1 MILSNDPCL
10 FKNVEQSINDN
21 LLTAKTNLTWLQ
33 EQMHPYFFIN
43 MSREPEAIAIL
54 ATVLGSLEN
63 NRRRILADTDTKQ
76 ILASLS
82 RPGTLYES
90 LRSMQERDISF
101 VHITQ
106 SYAPV
111 PGSERMLEIQR
122 FEFDRKTDQFVAE
135 GLMRELAIPAKIRAS
150 VLQALKNHY
159 PDFDMDDFDCCLKM
173 LWLNNQE
180 YIEKSPAKRVAQI
193 LNLYHQG
200 KENGGIYLDVEDA
213 PGHGQIPE
221 TRILFAVSN
230 PPQRDFL
237 LQIMEVFK
245 RLGIGIKRTYC
256 LTISN
261 GAHPFFLGTFY
272 VSKEEADLGDN
283 KTKFFVQLQQEL
295 FNTQLLN
302 TRSRV
307 YQEFVSQDVMS
318 GEDASLINAFVAFC
332 HTNLA
337 HSSDRYDFEGV
348 ERAFYSHP
356 DLCLQLVK
364 LFRSRFDPN
373 LDDREEAFNPLLA
386 QLAQLVKHYNTGHKR
401 VDAYRKN
408 IFHCCLLFIRY
419 TLKTNFF
426 VLKKQALAFRVDPA
440 YLGELD
446 DCFTN
451 DLLDARPFRIT
462 FFFSRY
468 GVGYHM
474 GFSDIARGGWRTL
487 VTHGRD
493 DYVTCANA
501 MFKETYVLAHTQ
513 HLKNKDIYEGGS
525 KLVAVLDAQTAGDPQ
540 LAQQRLYKLQY
551 SFANAFLDVFC
562 SHEDGSIK
570 DSQVIDYYGE
580 EEAIELGPDENM
592 HDTMIEAIAKLA
604 QKREYRLG
612 IGVMSGK
619 KIGINHKEFGVTS
632 AGVVKFAEV
641 TMAQLG
647 IDYLNDEFSVKM
659 TGGPAG
665 DVAGNAMRLLLE
677 HCPQVRI
684 NLILD
689 GTGAFYDP
697 QGADRDELSRILLKQ
712 DIEDYD
718 PEKLHVGG
726 YLIYRGQRRK
736 EGLKELYRKMIR
748 TETGVE
754 EQWLS
759 VDEFYSEFN
768 SLPFTVKADLFIPG
782 GGRPETID
790 VDNWKSFFGNDGTPS
805 AKAIVEGAN
814 SFISPDARVALQQ
827 SGIVII
833 RDASANKCGVI
844 SSSYEIIA
852 NLVMSEEEFIANKT
866 AYVADVL
873 AILEKRAEDEVHL
886 IFKRYEEAKGQKLY
900 TEISDDISH
909 EINQQYASL
918 FDYFRNNPTVCSDPL
933 FKQAIFT
940 HLPPL
945 LSDNPD
951 YHERIEKLP
960 VKYLYAI
967 LAVEIATSMVYQIL
981 THISNTPKELIK
993 YCQEKGI
1000 LVEAYSPVAHEA
1012 LLNNE
1017 VVAKMAEKYAVII
1030 P

>member
-1 MILSNDPCL
+1 MSFTSESLMMTEIEN
-10 FKNVEQSINDN
+10 SIDN
-21 LLTAKTNLTWLQ
+21 NLTTAKSNLEWLQ
-33 EQMHPYFFIN
+33 QQMHPYFFITMN
-43 MSREPEAIAIL
+43 KEPEAIGIL
-54 ATVLGSLEN
+54 ATILNSLDAN
-63 NRRRILADTDTKQ
+63 KRRILADTDNKL
-76 ILASLS
+76 ILARLS
-82 RPGTLYES
+82 RPGTLYDT
-90 LRSMQERDISF
+90 LRTMRERDISF
-101 VHITQ
+101 AHITQ

-111 PGSERMLEIQR
+111 PGLDKMLEIQR
-122 FEFDRKTDQFVAE
+122 FEFDRKKDQDIAE
-135 GLMRELAIPAKIRAS
+135 GLVGDVAIPDTIREG
-150 VLQALKNHY
+150 VLDALKENY
-159 PDFDMDDFDCCLKM
+159 PDFDYDDYDCCLKM
-173 LWLNNQE
+173 LWLNNQSYVE
-180 YIEKSPAKRVAQI
+180 NSPVRRVAQI
-193 LNLYHQG
+193 LWLYHQS
-200 KENGGIYLDVEDA
+200 KVRGGIHLDVEDSK
-213 PGHGQIPE
+213 GMGSSVE
-221 TRILFAVSN
+221 TRIMFAVAN

-237 LQIMEVFK
+237 LQIMEVFN

-261 GAHPFFLGTFY
+261 GRHPYFLGTFY
-272 VSKEEADLGDN
+272 VRKKEADLADN
-283 KTKFFVQLQQEL
+283 TTELFSQLQKEL
-295 FNTQLLN
+295 FNTQLLQ
-302 TRSRV
+302 TRSQA
-307 YQEFVSQDVMS
+307 YQDFVTQNIMS
-318 GEDASLINAFVAFC
+318 GEDASLVNAFIAFC

-356 DLCLQLVK
+356 DLCLQLVE
-364 LFRSRFDPN
+364 LFRARFDPD
-373 LDDREEAFNPLLA
+373 LKGRDATYRELLEK
-386 QLAQLVKHYNTGHKR
+386 LTHLVEHYNTGHKR

-408 IFHCCLLFIRY
+408 IFQCCLLFIRY
-419 TLKTNFF
+419 TLKTNFY
-426 VLKKQALAFRVDPA
+426 VLTKQALAFRIDPA
-440 YLGELD
+440 YLEELK

-451 DLLDARPFRIT
+451 DLPVDRPFRIT
-462 FFFSRY
+462 FFFGRY

-487 VTHGRD
+487 ITNGRD
-493 DYVTCANA
+493 DYVTCANT

-525 KLVAVLDAQTAGDPQ
+525 KLVALLNAVSVQDPQ
-540 LAQQRLYKLQY
+540 LVNQRLYKLQY
-551 SFANAFLDVFC
+551 GFASAFLDIFC
-562 SHEDGSIK
+562 SNDDGSIK
-570 DSQVIDYYGE
+570 DPQVVDYYGE

-592 HDTMIEAIAKLA
+592 HDVMIEAIATLA
-604 QKREYRLG
+604 FKRQYMLG
-612 IGVMSGK
+612 IGIMSGK
-619 KIGINHKEFGVTS
+619 KVGINHKEFGVTS

-641 TMAQLG
+641 TLEQLG
-647 IDYLNDEFSVKM
+647 INYQQDEFFVKM

-665 DVAGNAMRLLLE
+665 DVAGNAMRLLLD
-677 HCPQVRI
+677 HCPKVRI

-697 QGADRDELSRILLKQ
+697 QGADREELSRILLKQ
-712 DIEDYD
+712 DIEAYD

-748 TETGVE
+748 TESGIE

-790 VDNWKSFFGNDGTPS
+790 VDNWKSFFGSDGMPS

-827 SGIVII
+827 SGVVII

-852 NLVMSEEEFIANKT
+852 NLVMSEEEFIVNKK

-918 FDYFRNNPTVCSDPL
+918 FEYFRKNPTVCSDPL
-933 FKQAIFT
+933 FKQAIFS

-945 LSDNPD
+945 LSDNPE

-967 LAVEIATSMVYQIL
+967 LAVEIATSMVYQGDKDGDVL
-981 THISNTPKELIK
+981 WLL
-993 YCQEKGI
+993 KGH
-1000 LVEAYSPVAHEA
+1000 LSRLYNRAA
-1012 LLNNE
+1012 
-1017 VVAKMAEKYAVII
+1017 
-1030 P
+1030 